1 MCEFAVAVVSVGVV
15 SGGYH
20 AGEGKGHYQSITKVI
35 CTYICLYELMY
46 STYIVHTYVH
56 MLEYI
61 VIELVNFNVNYT
73 QWRRM
78 MKESLR

>member
-1 MCEFAVAVVSVGVV
+1 
-15 SGGYH
+15 
-20 AGEGKGHYQSITKVI
+20 
-35 CTYICLYELMY
+35 MY